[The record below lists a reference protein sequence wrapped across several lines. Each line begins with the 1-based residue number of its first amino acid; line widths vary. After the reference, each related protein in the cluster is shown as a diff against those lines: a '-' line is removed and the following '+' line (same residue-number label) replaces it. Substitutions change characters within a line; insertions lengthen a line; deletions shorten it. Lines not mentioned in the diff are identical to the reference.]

1 MRVYW
6 CTYVLFGCVIVV
18 YGIVSSFPHLSFP
31 PLPSPSPPF
40 PSAPPPLEC
49 LEYLLR
55 AGCGVHSRVSGGTAL
70 HYAASGGHTQCAQLL
85 IEAGVDINALVG
97 TEEVRGMLP
106 GSQE

>member
-1 MRVYW
+1 M
-6 CTYVLFGCVIVV
+6 CTSSPL
-18 YGIVSSFPHLSFP
+18 SSFSSP
-31 PLPSPSPPF
+31 PLPPLLPSLLPL
-40 PSAPPPLEC
+40 PLEC